1 MRVGFTSWLMSCS
14 SRLCVYYSQN
24 FLKGEMRYLNIILLT
39 FFVVSCG
46 CAPKQKSLAELDA
59 VLKSNERASVREYVG
74 KTPEEVRAA
83 AQRVLY
89 LLDPSDMKF
98 DVQSDKLLATRW
110 GFYYNI
116 FSVMTVRDWY
126 EVDMRQAGSNTV
138 VKFTYENGPLEFMG
152 SVQVSFKSN
161 IPVSARNIQADFELF
176 HDRVEYVLGIR
187 KSWPTCKDAL
197 AKNEGSYLCNSL
209 GVDDKKPDWD
219 LK

>member
-1 MRVGFTSWLMSCS
+1 
-14 SRLCVYYSQN
+14 
-24 FLKGEMRYLNIILLT
+24 MRYLNIILFT

-116 FSVMTVRDWY
+116 FSVIILMAFW
-126 EVDMRQAGSNTV
+126 
-138 VKFTYENGPLEFMG
+138 K
-152 SVQVSFKSN
+152 
-161 IPVSARNIQADFELF
+161 IFE
-176 HDRVEYVLGIR
+176 
-187 KSWPTCKDAL
+187 W
-197 AKNEGSYLCNSL
+197 
-209 GVDDKKPDWD
+209 
-219 LK
+219 